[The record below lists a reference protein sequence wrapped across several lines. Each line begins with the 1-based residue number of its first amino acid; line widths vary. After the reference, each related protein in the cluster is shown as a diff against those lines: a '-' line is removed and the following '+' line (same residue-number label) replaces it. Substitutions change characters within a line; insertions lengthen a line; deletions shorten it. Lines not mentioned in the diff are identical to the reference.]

1 MSTELSKQFMRVG
14 KTVIVVSLIAAA
26 LTVVSAQHEPVQRK
40 QAIRI
45 GSHQLPT
52 EPADDPKKGEREEP
66 LTVVE
71 EEMRA
76 KRLIKEADKEYQENL
91 ERARDLSS
99 LGLSMVES
107 FKQKNTLDRE
117 GIKKLDKIE
126 KLAKGIRNAAGGSD
140 DKVALEKSPKDLA
153 AAMDMLCDLSKSL
166 KEKVEKTPK
175 RVISAAVIDEA
186 NVLLELIRIVRTL
199 PAKV

>member
-1 MSTELSKQFMRVG
+1 MMTQSLLKLAATLVKALI
-14 KTVIVVSLIAAA
+14 VISLMASPFSFTAAQNI
-26 LTVVSAQHEPVQRK
+26 VRK
-40 QAIRI
+40 QRPP
-45 GSHQLPT
+45 S
-52 EPADDPKKGEREEP
+52 DDPTKREEDKEP

-76 KRLIKEADKEYQENL
+76 KRAVKEADREYQENL

-99 LGLSMVES
+99 LGGAIVTS
-107 FKQKNTLDRE
+107 FKQKNGLDQDD
-117 GIKKLDKIE
+117 IKKLDKVE
-126 KLAKGIRNAAGGSD
+126 KLAKGIRRAAGGSE
-140 DKVALEKSPKDLA
+140 DKVEMEKLPRDLTS
-153 AAMDMLCDLSKSL
+153 AMEMLSDLSQSL

-175 RVISAAVIDEA
+175 HVISASVIDEA

>member
-1 MSTELSKQFMRVG
+1 MGQELSKVFRRLG
-14 KTVIVVSLIAAA
+14 TTAIVLGLIAASSA
-26 LTVVSAQHEPVQRK
+26 LARAQDAPVQKR

-45 GSHQLPT
+45 GAHQIPT
-52 EPADDPKKGEREEP
+52 EPRDDSKKGEREEP
-66 LTVVE
+66 LTIAE

-76 KRLIKEADKEYQENL
+76 KRAIKEADKEYQENL
-91 ERARDLSS
+91 DRAHNLSS
-99 LGLSMVES
+99 LGLSIVAS
-107 FKQKNTLDRE
+107 FKQKHTLDRE
-117 GIKKLDKIE
+117 DIKKLEKLE

-140 DKVALEKSPKDLA
+140 DKVALEKPPRDLA
-153 AAMDMLCDLSKSL
+153 AAMDMLSELSQSL

-186 NVLLELIRIVRTL
+186 NVLLELVRIVRTL